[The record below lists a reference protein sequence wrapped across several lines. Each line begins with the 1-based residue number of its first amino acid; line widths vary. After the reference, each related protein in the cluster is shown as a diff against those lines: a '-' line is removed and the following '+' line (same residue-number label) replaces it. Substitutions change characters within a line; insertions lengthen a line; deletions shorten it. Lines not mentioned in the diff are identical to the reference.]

1 MKTLLLVHAHPDDEA
16 ISTGGIMARAFDEGH
31 RVVLVTATKG
41 EEGEISNMD
50 EAESR
55 PRLGEIRSDELRRA
69 LEIIGTTRQ
78 EFLGYRDSGMA
89 GTPSNENPDS
99 FHQAPLDAAA
109 ERLAAI
115 MRVERPDVVVTYDP
129 MGTYGHPDHIK
140 ANRATIAA
148 LDILKAEGWEPA
160 KFYEHAIPASAM
172 VAMAERMKAAG
183 RPNPFEN
190 STLVGTPDEAI
201 TTRIDVREFAMRKRD
216 AFRAHVSQ
224 NSPDSF
230 FISTPDE
237 LIREMFGYET
247 YVLRRGK
254 LGGAESPETDIWAGI
269 E

>member
-16 ISTGGIMARAFDEGH
+16 ISTGGIMARAFEGGH
-31 RVVLVTATKG
+31 RVVLVTATRG

-55 PRLGEIRSDELRRA
+55 PRLGEIRTEELRRA

-89 GTPSNENPDS
+89 GTPSNEHPDS
-99 FHQAPLDAAA
+99 FHQAHLAEAA

-140 ANRATIAA
+140 AHRTTVAA
-148 LDILKAEGWEPA
+148 LDILKAESWEPA

-172 VAMAERMKAAG
+172 LMMAERMKEAG

-190 STLVGTPDEAI
+190 STLVGTPDDEI
-201 TTRIDVREFAMRKRD
+201 TTRVDVRDHSMRKRD
-216 AFRAHVSQ
+216 AFRAHLSQ

-230 FISTPDE
+230 FINTPDE
-237 LIREMFGYET
+237 MMRDIFGFET
-247 YVLRRGK
+247 FVLRRGR
-254 LGGAESPETDIWAGI
+254 LGSERPETDIWSGI

>member
-16 ISTGGIMARAFDEGH
+16 IATGGIMARSFAAGH
-31 RVVLVTATKG
+31 RVVLVTATRG
-41 EEGEISNMD
+41 EEGEIANMD
-50 EAESR
+50 EVSNR
-55 PRLGEIRSDELRRA
+55 PRLAEIRTAELRQA
-69 LEIIGTTRQ
+69 LAILGTTRQ

-89 GTPSNENPDS
+89 GTGGNEHPES
-99 FHQAPLDAAA
+99 FHSAPLEEAA
-109 ERLAAI
+109 ERLAGI
-115 MRVERPDVVVTYDP
+115 MRIERPDVVVTYDP

-140 ANRATIAA
+140 AHRTTVAA

-160 KFYEHAIPASAM
+160 KFYEHAISATGIALM
-172 VAMAERMKAAG
+172 GERMKEAG

-190 STLVGTPDEAI
+190 STLVGIPDDQI
-201 TTRIDVREFAMRKRD
+201 TTRVDVRDLSLRKRD

-230 FISTPDE
+230 FINTPDE
-237 LIREMFGYET
+237 MIRDIFGYET

-254 LGGAESPETDIWAGI
+254 LGAGHPETDIWSGL

>member
-16 ISTGGIMARAFDEGH
+16 IATGGIMARSFDSGH
-31 RVVLVTATKG
+31 RVVLVTATRG

-50 EAESR
+50 VEESR
-55 PRLGEIRSDELRRA
+55 PRLGEIRTEELRRA
-69 LEIIGTTRQ
+69 LEIIGTSRQ

-89 GTPSNENPDS
+89 GTPSNEHPDS
-99 FHQAPLDAAA
+99 FHQAPLSEAG

-115 MRVERPDVVVTYDP
+115 LRVERPDVVVTYDP

-140 ANRATIAA
+140 AHDVTVAA
-148 LDILKAEGWEPA
+148 LDILKSEGWEPA
-160 KFYEHAIPASAM
+160 KFYEHAIPASGM
-172 VAMAERMKAAG
+172 RIMAERMKEAG

-190 STLVGTPDEAI
+190 STLVGIPDEEI
-201 TTRIDVREFAMRKRD
+201 TTNVDVREYSKRKSD
-216 AFRAHVSQ
+216 AFKAHRSQ

-230 FISTPDE
+230 FLNTPDE
-237 LIREMFGYET
+237 MVREIFGMEA

-254 LGGAESPETDIWAGI
+254 LGGDGRETDIWSGM